1 MDKISKLLRRRRRNE
16 RLMLIAAMELI
27 KANELKDLDIK
38 KMSGYKNL
46 YRARIGKFRIIF
58 TSYND
63 QNDIIRIDE
72 KSDNTYRN
80 L

>member
-16 RLMLIAAMELI
+16 RLMLIAA
-27 KANELKDLDIK
+27 KDLDIK